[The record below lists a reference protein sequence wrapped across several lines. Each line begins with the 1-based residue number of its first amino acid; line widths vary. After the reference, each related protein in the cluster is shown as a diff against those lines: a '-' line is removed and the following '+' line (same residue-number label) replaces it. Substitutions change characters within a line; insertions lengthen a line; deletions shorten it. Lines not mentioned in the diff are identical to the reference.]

1 MNACYTLYVQCTCI
15 IIVSGDAKTDN
26 KTAAITITVL
36 TLLVIV
42 IFLLA
47 YKMYH
52 DRSDVNSA
60 IRRFQV
66 TPNKNNTKEHG
77 LTRKLP
83 NATKIKTTNE
93 MERPVNLSYSTMK
106 GASQAD
112 ERGEKREVSSY
123 YPTANPQTN
132 VMDSG
137 PQEAK
142 KKKKRRR
149 RKYKK

>member
-1 MNACYTLYVQCTCI
+1 
-15 IIVSGDAKTDN
+15 
-26 KTAAITITVL
+26 
-36 TLLVIV
+36 
-42 IFLLA
+42 
-47 YKMYH
+47 
-52 DRSDVNSA
+52 
-60 IRRFQV
+60 
-66 TPNKNNTKEHG
+66 
-77 LTRKLP
+77 
-83 NATKIKTTNE
+83 

-106 GASQAD
+106 GASQTD
-112 ERGEKREVSSY
+112 EPGEKREVSSY